1 MLPSSYSTLLQS
13 HTRDEFKAEV
23 IRAAQRL
30 GFDTV
35 SAMTVVDHAANS
47 SEFIVVDNTP
57 AGFKAIFDSPKS
69 QQRDPVMSH
78 CREQSAPIV
87 WNQETYVL
95 KDAGEL
101 WEEQQVFGYRNGIAM
116 ALHLPDRHHFF
127 LGVDRHSDLPS
138 DPHQMQRLISDV
150 QLFTVYALDVAM
162 RVLVPKPLQPDKPGL
177 TPREVEVL
185 RWTMEGKTAWEVGKI
200 LNIAERTAVL
210 HISNAMRK
218 LECQS
223 KHLAVLKALRLGLIH

>member
-1 MLPSSYSTLLQS
+1 MQPASYSTLLQS
-13 HTRDEFKAEV
+13 RTREEFKAEV
-23 IRAAQRL
+23 IRTAQRL

-35 SAMTVVDHAANS
+35 SAMTVVDTAPGM

-57 AGFKAIFDSPKS
+57 AGYKAIFDSPKS

-87 WNQETYVL
+87 WNQDTYVL
-95 KDAGEL
+95 RDAGEL
-101 WEEQQVFGYRNGIAM
+101 WEEQQVFGYRHGIAM

-127 LGVDRHSDLPS
+127 LGVDRHSDLPT
-138 DPHQMQRLISDV
+138 DPHQVQRLISEV

-162 RVLVPKPLQPDKPGL
+162 RVLVPKPLQPERPGL

-210 HISNAMRK
+210 HIGNAMRK
-218 LECQS
+218 LDCQT